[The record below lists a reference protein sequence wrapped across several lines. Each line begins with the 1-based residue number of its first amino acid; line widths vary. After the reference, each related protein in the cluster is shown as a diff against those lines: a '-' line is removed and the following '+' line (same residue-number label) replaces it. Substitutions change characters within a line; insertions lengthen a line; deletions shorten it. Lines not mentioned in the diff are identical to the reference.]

1 MATISL
7 KSTDG
12 KWLMVSTI
20 MASGMAFIDGSALN
34 VVLPSLQ
41 EKLHATSAELFWVL
55 NSYLLILASLV
66 LVGGTLGDSH
76 GRKKIFMYG
85 ILIFII
91 GSVLCGLSPNVSFL
105 IIFRAIQ
112 GIGGALMIPGSLSLI
127 SSSINEDERG
137 KAIGTWSSITTM
149 VSVSGPILGGF
160 LGDHGLWRYIFFI
173 NVPIG
178 IAALLILWKKVSET
192 ELAEQ
197 RSIDFV
203 GGFLLA
209 AGLAL
214 LTFGF
219 LRAPEVG
226 FGHWQS
232 FGALS
237 LGSVFLLIFI
247 IVEWKSSHPMMPLE
261 LFRNPTFSGVNLLTL
276 FLYAGLNAAML
287 FMSLNLVQVQG
298 YSQMESG
305 LTFVPFTIIMV
316 LISRFAGSLAD
327 KHGPRWL
334 LILGP
339 FTVGIG
345 MLVLS
350 FIGQTQGPKS
360 YWVTFF
366 PGILIFSMGMA
377 FTVAPLTTAVMTSV
391 KSRYSGRASG
401 VNNAIS
407 RVSNVLANAIFG
419 SLALVLFTSALQS
432 RLIDSQFSQQE
443 KSEILAQAGNLGNA
457 KVPMAIEAKKR
468 SQVSQDFHASFIASY
483 QNIMMLASGLCFAG
497 SLVSVIFVRK
507 KDLDQSKGTQE

>member
-1 MATISL
+1 MTTISL
-7 KSTDG
+7 KSPDG
-12 KWLMVSTI
+12 KWLMISTI

-66 LVGGTLGDSH
+66 LVGGALGDSH
-76 GRKKIFMYG
+76 GRKKVFMYG

-91 GSVLCGLSPNVSFL
+91 GSALCGLSPNVGVL
-105 IIFRAIQ
+105 IAFRAIQ

-127 SSSINEDERG
+127 SSSINENERG
-137 KAIGTWSSITTM
+137 KAIGTWSAITTM
-149 VSVSGPILGGF
+149 VSVGGPILGGF
-160 LGDHGLWRYIFFI
+160 LGDHGFWRYIFYI

-178 IAALLILWKKVSET
+178 VAALLILWKKVKET
-192 ELAEQ
+192 ELEKQ
-197 RSIDFV
+197 QSIDFA

-219 LRAPEVG
+219 LRAPAAG
-226 FGHWQS
+226 FGNWQS
-232 FGALS
+232 LSALS
-237 LGSVFLLIFI
+237 LGSVFLITFV
-247 IVEWKSSHPMMPLE
+247 IVEWKSFQPMVPLE
-261 LFRNPTFSGVNLLTL
+261 LFRNLTFSGVNLLTL
-276 FLYAGLNAAML
+276 LLYAGLNAAML

-298 YSQMESG
+298 YSQTESG
-305 LTFVPFTIIMV
+305 LTLVPFTILMV
-316 LISRFAGSLAD
+316 LISRFAGNLAD

-339 FTVGIG
+339 MTVGIG

-360 YWVTFF
+360 YWITFF
-366 PGILIFSMGMA
+366 PGILIFSTGMA

-391 KSRYSGRASG
+391 KSRYSGTASG

-419 SLALVLFTSALQS
+419 SLALVLFTSALESKLVDS
-432 RLIDSQFSQQE
+432 RFSQREQ
-443 KSEILAQAGNLGNA
+443 SEILAQAANLGNA
-457 KVPMAIEAKKR
+457 KVPLVIEAKKR
-468 SQVSQDFHASFIASY
+468 PQVSQDFQASFIVSY

-497 SLVSVIFVRK
+497 SLVSVFLYAKRI
-507 KDLDQSKGTQE
+507 

>member
-41 EKLHATSAELFWVL
+41 EKLHASSAELLWIL
-55 NSYLLILASLV
+55 NSYLLILAALV
-66 LVGGTLGDSH
+66 LVGGALGDSY
-76 GRKKIFMYG
+76 GRKKVFMYG
-85 ILIFII
+85 IAIFII
-91 GSVLCGLSPNVSFL
+91 GSALCGLSPNVNFL
-105 IIFRAIQ
+105 IAFKAIQ

-127 SSSINEDERG
+127 SSSINQNERG

-149 VSVSGPILGGF
+149 VSVGGPVLGGF
-160 LGDHGLWRYIFFI
+160 LADQGLWRYIFFI

-178 IAALLILWKKVSET
+178 IAALLILWKKVRET
-192 ELAEQ
+192 ELEEQ
-197 RSIDFV
+197 QSIDFA

-219 LRAPEVG
+219 LRAPEAG
-226 FGHWQS
+226 FGNWQS

-237 LGSVFLLIFI
+237 LGAVFLVTFL
-247 IVEWKSSHPMMPLE
+247 IVEWKSEQPMMPLE

-316 LISRFAGSLAD
+316 LVSRFAGSLAD

-339 FTVGIG
+339 LTVGIG

-350 FIGQTQGPKS
+350 FVGQTTGPKS
-360 YWVTFF
+360 YWFTFF
-366 PGILIFSMGMA
+366 PGILIFSTGMA

-391 KSRYSGRASG
+391 KSRYTGTASG

-419 SLALVLFTSALQS
+419 SLALVLFTAALQS
-432 RLIDSQFSQQE
+432 RLMDSGFSQQE
-443 KSEILAQAGNLGNA
+443 KTAILAQAVNLGNA
-457 KVPMAIEAKKR
+457 KVPLAIAAKNR
-468 SQVSQDFHASFIASY
+468 AQVSRDFHGSFVASY
-483 QNIMMLASGLCFAG
+483 QNIMRLASGLCFAG
-497 SLVSVIFVRK
+497 CLVSVFFVRK
-507 KDLDQSKGTQE
+507 KDFKETDFK

>member
-7 KSTDG
+7 KSPDG
-12 KWLMVSTI
+12 KWLMVATI

-41 EKLHATSAELFWVL
+41 QTFRATSAELFWVL
-55 NSYLLILASLV
+55 NSYLLLLAALV
-66 LVGGTLGDSH
+66 LVGGALGDSH
-76 GRKKIFMYG
+76 GRKKVFMYG
-85 ILIFII
+85 IAIFMI
-91 GSVLCGLSPNVSFL
+91 GSVLCGFSPNVGVL
-105 IIFRAIQ
+105 IAFRAIQ

-127 SSSINEDERG
+127 SSSINENERG

-149 VSVSGPILGGF
+149 VSIGGPILGGF

-178 IAALLILWKKVSET
+178 IAALLILWKKVRET
-192 ELAEQ
+192 ENEEK
-197 RSIDFV
+197 RSIDFA

-209 AGLAL
+209 SGLAL

-226 FGHWQS
+226 FGNWQS

-237 LGSVFLLIFI
+237 LGSVFLITFL
-247 IVEWKSSHPMMPLE
+247 IVEWKSLQPMMPLE

-287 FMSLNLVQVQG
+287 FMSLNLVQIQG

-305 LTFVPFTIIMV
+305 MTFVPFTIIMV

-360 YWVTFF
+360 YWLTFF
-366 PGILIFSMGMA
+366 PGILIFSTGMA

-391 KSRYSGRASG
+391 QSRFAGTASG

-419 SLALVLFTSALQS
+419 SLALVLFTAALQS
-432 RLIDSQFSQQE
+432 RLADSGFSESE
-443 KSEILAQAGNLGNA
+443 KSEILAQAVNLGNA
-457 KVPMAIEAKKR
+457 KVPSGIEMKKR
-468 SQVSQDFHASFIASY
+468 SEITQHFHASFIESY
-483 QNIMMLASGLCFAG
+483 QNIMLIASSLCFVG
-497 SLVSVIFVRK
+497 SLVSVFFVRR
-507 KDLDQSKGTQE
+507 KDFVPNDP

>member
-7 KSTDG
+7 KTTDG

-41 EKLHATSAELFWVL
+41 EKLHATSAELFWML
-55 NSYLLILASLV
+55 NSYLLILASLI
-66 LVGGTLGDSH
+66 LIGGALGDSH
-76 GRKKIFMYG
+76 GRKKVFMYG
-85 ILIFII
+85 IAIFII
-91 GSVLCGLSPNVSFL
+91 GSALCGLSPNVNFL
-105 IIFRAIQ
+105 IAFRAIQ

-127 SSSINEDERG
+127 SSSINENERG
-137 KAIGTWSSITTM
+137 KAIGTWSAITTM
-149 VSVSGPILGGF
+149 MSVGGPILGGF
-160 LGDHGLWRYIFFI
+160 LGDQGLWRYIFFI
-173 NVPIG
+173 NIPIG
-178 IAALLILWKKVSET
+178 VAALLILWKKVRET
-192 ELAEQ
+192 KPEEQ

-209 AGLAL
+209 AGLML

-226 FGHWQS
+226 FGNWQS
-232 FGALS
+232 FGSLS
-237 LGSVFLLIFI
+237 LGAVFLIIFVV
-247 IVEWKSSHPMMPLE
+247 VEWRSEQPMIPLE
-261 LFRNPTFSGVNLLTL
+261 LFRNLTFSGVNLLTL
-276 FLYAGLNAAML
+276 FLYAGLNAAIL

-298 YSQMESG
+298 YSQMDSG
-305 LTFVPFTIIMV
+305 LAFVPFTIIMV
-316 LISRFAGSLAD
+316 LISRFAGSIAD

-339 FTVGIG
+339 LTVGIG

-360 YWVTFF
+360 YWITFF
-366 PGILIFSMGMA
+366 PGILIFSTGMA

-391 KSRYSGRASG
+391 KSRYSGTASG

-432 RLIDSQFSQQE
+432 RLVDSRFSKRE
-443 KSEILAQAGNLGNA
+443 KSEILAQAANLGNA
-457 KVPMAIEAKKR
+457 KVPLEIEAEKR
-468 SQVSQDFHASFIASY
+468 GQVGRDFHGSFIISY
-483 QNIMMLASGLCFAG
+483 QNIMMIVSGLCFVG
-497 SLVSVIFVRK
+497 SLVSVFFVRD
-507 KDLDQSKGTQE
+507 KDFIRKAQ

>member
-7 KSTDG
+7 KSRDG

-55 NSYLLILASLV
+55 NSYLLMLAALV
-66 LVGGTLGDSH
+66 LIGGALGDSY
-76 GRKKIFMYG
+76 GRKKVFVYG
-85 ILIFII
+85 ILIFIT
-91 GSVLCGLSPNVSFL
+91 GSAFCGWSPNVVVL
-105 IIFRAIQ
+105 IGCRAIQ

-127 SSSINEDERG
+127 SSAINENERG
-137 KAIGTWSSITTM
+137 KAIGTWSAVTTM
-149 VSVSGPILGGF
+149 VSVGGPILGGF
-160 LGDHGLWRYIFFI
+160 LGDHGLWRCIFFI
-173 NVPIG
+173 NIPIG
-178 IAALLILWKKVSET
+178 IAALLILWKHVKET
-192 ELAEQ
+192 EREE
-197 RSIDFV
+197 RKSIDFA
-203 GGFLLA
+203 GGCLLA

-226 FGHWQS
+226 FGNWQS
-232 FGALS
+232 FGTLS
-237 LGSVFLLIFI
+237 LGCVFLLSFV
-247 IVEWKSSHPMMPLE
+247 IVEWRSFQPMLPLE
-261 LFRNPTFSGVNLLTL
+261 LFRNLTFSGVNLLTL

-298 YSQMESG
+298 YSQLESG
-305 LTFVPFTIIMV
+305 LTFVPFTILMI

-339 FTVGIG
+339 LTAGIG

-350 FIGQTQGPKS
+350 FIGQTQGPRS
-360 YWVTFF
+360 YWLTFF
-366 PGILIFSMGMA
+366 PGILIFSTGMA

-391 KSRYSGRASG
+391 NSRYAGTASG
-401 VNNAIS
+401 INNAIS
-407 RVSNVLANAIFG
+407 RVSNVLSNAVFG
-419 SLALVLFTSALQS
+419 SLALVLFTAALES
-432 RLIDSQFSQQE
+432 RLMDARLSQQE
-443 KSEILAQAGNLGNA
+443 KSEILAQAVNLGNA
-457 KVPMAIEAKKR
+457 KVPLTIESEKR
-468 SQVSQDFHASFIASY
+468 IRVGQDFHESFIASY

-497 SLVSVIFVRK
+497 SLVSVFFIRK
-507 KDLDQSKGTQE
+507 KDFKRVAS